1 MHDSLIEDL
10 NESLDMEEVRLH
22 SGESVAELVKNFQW
36 NQQEMEKII
45 DELFADGTTISRIAH
60 LLLFAELLIKRQP
73 LEKLDIYE
81 TTFQSLLRNLRF

>member
-10 NESLDMEEVRLH
+10 NESLGMEEVRLH

-36 NQQEMEKII
+36 NRQEMEKII